1 MAVKIPTTNFNLKI
15 MSNDPKEPLLLDHNY
30 DGIQELD
37 NNLPRW
43 WVWLF
48 YICIIFSAVYLVYYH
63 VAQAGDLQ
71 AAEYTKEMKAGE
83 QIKTAAMGKFE
94 SGMADL
100 KPSADPAVLNVG
112 AQTYA
117 KFCAPCHRPDG
128 GGLVGPNL
136 TDDYWIHGGNY
147 TDTVKVI
154 WDGVPAK
161 GMITWKTM
169 LKPGDVEAVASYIYT
184 LRGAKLGTPGK
195 PPENQ
200 TPAKAAAPNQ
210 FE

>member
-1 MAVKIPTTNFNLKI
+1 

-48 YICIIFSAVYLVYYH
+48 YITIIYAAAYLVYFH
-63 VAQAGDLQ
+63 VTRTGDLS
-71 AAEYTKEMKAGE
+71 AAEYAKEMKAGE
-83 QIKTAAMGKFE
+83 QIKNAAMGKFE
-94 SGMADL
+94 SSIPAL
-100 KPSADPAVLNVG
+100 QPSADAAVLENG
-112 AQTYA
+112 RQTYA
-117 KFCAPCHRPDG
+117 KFCAPCHRMDG

-136 TDDYWIHGGNY
+136 TDDYWIHGGAFADN
-147 TDTVKVI
+147 VKII

-161 GMITWKTM
+161 GMITWKTV
-169 LKPGDVEAVASYIYT
+169 LKPDEIYSVASYIYT
-184 LRGAKLGTPGK
+184 LRSAKLATPGK
-195 PPENQ
+195 LPENQ
-200 TPAKAAAPNQ
+200 APAKPAGPSQ

>member
-1 MAVKIPTTNFNLKI
+1 

-48 YICIIFSAVYLVYYH
+48 YITIIFAAAYLVYYH
-63 VAQAGDLQ
+63 VARVGDLS
-71 AAEYTKEMKAGE
+71 AAEYAKEMKAGE
-83 QIKTAAMGKFE
+83 LIKNAAMGKFE
-94 SGMADL
+94 SSIATL
-100 KPSADPAVLNVG
+100 QPSTDAAVLDNG
-112 AQTYA
+112 RQIYA
-117 KFCAPCHRPDG
+117 KFCAPCHRADG

-136 TDDYWIHGGNY
+136 TDDYWIHGSAFVDN
-147 TDTVKVI
+147 VKII

-161 GMITWKTM
+161 GMITWKTV
-169 LKPGDVEAVASYIYT
+169 LKPDEIYSVASYIYT
-184 LRGAKLGTPGK
+184 LRGAKLATPGK
-195 PPENQ
+195 LPENQ
-200 TPAKAAAPNQ
+200 APAKPAGPSQ

>member
-1 MAVKIPTTNFNLKI
+1 
-15 MSNDPKEPLLLDHNY
+15 MSNDPKEPLLLDHEY

-48 YICIIFSAVYLVYYH
+48 YITIIFSAVYLVYFH
-63 VAQAGDLQ
+63 VTRTGDLS
-71 AAEYTKEMKAGE
+71 AAEYDQEMKAGQE
-83 QIKTAAMGKFE
+83 IKFAAMGKFE
-94 SGMADL
+94 SAIPVL
-100 KPSADPAVLNVG
+100 TPSADAAVLDSG
-112 AQTYA
+112 RQTYA
-117 KFCAPCHRPDG
+117 KFCAPCHRVDG

-136 TDDYWIHGGNY
+136 TDDYWIHGSNY
-147 TDTVKVI
+147 VDTVKVI

-161 GMITWKTM
+161 GMITWKTV
-169 LKPGDVEAVASYIYT
+169 LKPDEIQSVASYIYT
-184 LRGAKLGTPGK
+184 WRGANLATPGK

-200 TPAKAAAPNQ
+200 TPVKTGPSA

>member
-1 MAVKIPTTNFNLKI
+1 

-48 YICIIFSAVYLVYYH
+48 YITIIFAAVYLVYYH
-63 VAQAGDLQ
+63 VTGSGDLQ
-71 AAEYTKEMKAGE
+71 AAEYAREMKAGE
-83 QIKTAAMGKFE
+83 QIKNAAMGKFE
-94 SGMADL
+94 SGLATL
-100 KPSADPAVLNVG
+100 QPSPDAAVLEDG
-112 AQTYA
+112 RQTYT
-117 KFCAPCHRPDG
+117 KYCAPCHRVDG

-147 TDTVKVI
+147 TDTVKII

-161 GMITWKTM
+161 GMITLKTV
-169 LKPGDVEAVASYIYT
+169 LKPEQIQSVASYIYT
-184 LRGAKLGTPGK
+184 LRGAKLLTPGK
-195 PPENQ
+195 LPENQ
-200 TPAKAAAPNQ
+200 APAKPAGPSQ

>member
-1 MAVKIPTTNFNLKI
+1 

-48 YICIIFSAVYLVYYH
+48 YITIIFSAVYLVYYH
-63 VAQAGDLQ
+63 VTGSGDLQ
-71 AAEYTKEMKAGE
+71 AAEYAKEMKSGE
-83 QIKTAAMGKFE
+83 QIKGAAMGKFE
-94 SGMADL
+94 ISL
-100 KPSADPAVLNVG
+100 PTLQPSSDAAVLEDG
-112 AQTYA
+112 RQTYV
-117 KFCAPCHRPDG
+117 KYCAPCHRADG

-136 TDDYWIHGGNY
+136 TDSYWIHGSNY
-147 TDTVKVI
+147 TDTVKII

-161 GMITWKTM
+161 GMITWKTV
-169 LKPGDVEAVASYIYT
+169 LKPDQIQNVASYIYT
-184 LRGAKLGTPGK
+184 LRGAKLLTPGK
-195 PPENQ
+195 LPENQ
-200 TPAKAAAPNQ
+200 LPAKPAGPSA